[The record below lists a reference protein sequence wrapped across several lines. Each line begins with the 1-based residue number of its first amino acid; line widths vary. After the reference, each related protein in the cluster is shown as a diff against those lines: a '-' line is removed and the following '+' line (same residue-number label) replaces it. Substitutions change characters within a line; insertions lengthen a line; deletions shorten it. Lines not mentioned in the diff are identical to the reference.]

1 MESKPCILDTRQT
14 FGKDKKNKKFLYRC
28 FPDDRSSPILV
39 PFEIPPQFQK
49 KRLSYYVIVEYT
61 LPVGKM
67 LDNLGDVTEP
77 EHYYE
82 YLLHCKKLNVSHRH
96 FQNEVLRSLSCAV
109 WDLPFRDARVFTIDG
124 PTSMDFDDGLSVD
137 SEKVSVYI
145 THVPYVLEKLNLW
158 SNLTSRI
165 SSIYFPNK
173 RYPLLPGLLST
184 LCSLNENTIRPCLA
198 LDLYHDGRIEWVP
211 CTVKIHKNYTYSNV
225 TGQDY
230 ASLLARS
237 GTSDSE
243 SMVHHYMTRYNTV
256 AGSVLQGGIYLQVHA
271 PVSLPPDW
279 LPAYS
284 RHYSTYEHQGTYA
297 QLTSPI
303 RRLVDILNMTQLTRQ
318 LGYSY
323 DYDIMSLW
331 YNKLDTINLSF
342 RAIRKAQTTAKLLD
356 LFDRNAHQVFEGVV
370 WDDHV
375 YLREIG
381 VMMRLPDHAPGTYL
395 FRLYVFHDEAFLT
408 RKVRLQ
414 IETPESVNPS

>member
-1 MESKPCILDTRQT
+1 MELKPCILDTRQT
-14 FGKDKKNKKFLYRC
+14 YGKNKKFLYRC

-49 KRLSYYVIVEYT
+49 KRLAYYVIVEYT
-61 LPVGKM
+61 LPVGKLM
-67 LDNLGDVTEP
+67 DNLGVVTEP
-77 EHYYE
+77 EHYYD
-82 YLLHCKKLNVSHRH
+82 YLLHCKKLHVSQRGFHH
-96 FQNEVLRSLSCAV
+96 AVLRSLPSAMC
-109 WDLPFRDARVFTIDG
+109 DLPFRDARVFTIDG
-124 PTSMDFDDGLSVD
+124 PTTMDFDDGFSVD

-145 THVPYVLEKLNLW
+145 TCVPYVLEQLHLW
-158 SNLTSRI
+158 EHLSERI

-184 LCSLNENTIRPCLA
+184 LCSLNESTLRPCLA
-198 LDLYHDGRIEWVP
+198 LDLYHNGRVEWTQ
-211 CTVKIHKNYTYSNV
+211 CTVKIHKNYTYDNV

-237 GTSDSE
+237 GMCDSE
-243 SMVHHYMTRYNTV
+243 SMVHHYMTRYNTL
-256 AGSVLQGGIYLQVHA
+256 AASILEKGIYLQVHV
-271 PVSLPPDW
+271 PETLPPDW

-297 QLTSPI
+297 QVTSPI

-318 LGYSY
+318 LGAKYNTDPMTQWY
-323 DYDIMSLW
+323 DRLEYM
-331 YNKLDTINLSF
+331 NLSF
-342 RAIRKAQTTAKLLD
+342 RSIRKAQTTAKLLD

-381 VMMRLPDHAPGTYL
+381 IMMRLPDHSPGTYL
-395 FRLYVFHDEAFLT
+395 FRLYVFHDEAFLK

-414 IETPESVNPS
+414 LESE